1 MDTNKDLRW
10 KQRFQNFE
18 KAFLLLSDAV
28 DKIEKLDTLSKE
40 GLIQRFEYTLELSW
54 KTLKDYLESKEVIA
68 KFPKDVIKQSFQA
81 DLIDNGEIWMN
92 MLEKRNLLTHTYDEK
107 IFITAINAI
116 NNLYFDQIKKLY
128 QYLKNEY

>member
-18 KAFLLLSDAV
+18 KAFLQLSDAV

-92 MLEKRNLLTHTYDEK
+92 MLEKRNILTHTYDEK